1 MSDNPATVA
10 SRLRQALTARRIPT
24 ASLVRLVPGTPPV
37 IDLGT
42 LRPAAV
48 RQLAYALNQ
57 APTAPDSTASA
68 DH

>member
-1 MSDNPATVA
+1 
-10 SRLRQALTARRIPT
+10 
-24 ASLVRLVPGTPPV
+24 VPGTPPV